1 MRGGESLTDIRSA
14 PLTVHPDHP
23 DLPSLAPR
31 EEPDFITC
39 PFCTMQMPTE
49 ARNCPHCLSLNPT
62 FRDFREM
69 LVVPERFPRIKA
81 FLRGYWQPLALGSVI
96 ALAFLVT
103 AVVYYGWLGHRVV
116 VVPNPV
122 FEVTASHF
130 VENGKV
136 VLEGSVT
143 NKGEDIP
150 DLSLKSIRM
159 IATFGLKGGGTRV
172 EYMFP
177 RSQHRGE
184 GALLN
189 GETGIF
195 RFEVAESQVE
205 DATLAAEVIDLTCGQ
220 PSEKCVVLPVERE
233 LVLPK

>member
-1 MRGGESLTDIRSA
+1 
-14 PLTVHPDHP
+14 
-23 DLPSLAPR
+23 
-31 EEPDFITC
+31 
-39 PFCTMQMPTE
+39 MQMPTE
-49 ARNCPHCLSLNPT
+49 ARNCPHCLSMNPT
-62 FRDFREM
+62 YRDFRER
-69 LVVPERFPRIKA
+69 LVVPERFPRIKS
-81 FLRGYWQPLALGSVI
+81 FLRVNWQPLALGSAI

-116 VVPNPV
+116 VVPNPA
-122 FEVTASHF
+122 FGVTARHF

-136 VLEGSVT
+136 VLEGTVT
-143 NKGEDIP
+143 NQGEDIP

-159 IATFGLKGGGTRV
+159 IATFGLKSGGTRV

-189 GETGIF
+189 GESGIF
-195 RFEVAESQVE
+195 RFEIPEDRVE

-220 PSEKCVVLPVERE
+220 PSEKCVVPPVELE
-233 LVLPK
+233 TVLPK

>member
-1 MRGGESLTDIRSA
+1 
-14 PLTVHPDHP
+14 
-23 DLPSLAPR
+23 
-31 EEPDFITC
+31 
-39 PFCTMQMPTE
+39 MQMPTD

-62 FRDFREM
+62 YRDFREM

-96 ALAFLVT
+96 AIAFLVT
-103 AVVYYGWLGHRVV
+103 AVAYYGWLGHRVV
-116 VVPNPV
+116 IVPNPA
-122 FEVTASHF
+122 FEVTAKHF

-136 VLEGSVT
+136 VLEGKIT
-143 NKGEDIP
+143 NQGEDIP

-159 IATFGLKGGGTRV
+159 IATFGLKSGGTRV

-189 GETGIF
+189 GESGVF
-195 RFEVAESQVE
+195 RFEIAEDRVE

-220 PSEKCVVLPVERE
+220 PSEKCDIPPAEGEKRI
-233 LVLPK
+233 PR